1 MEMVFFKAIS
11 LTEKEE
17 KEILN
22 ILQKTGAY
30 LKEGHYKL
38 ASGKHS
44 DSYVHVR
51 LALSYKEYVKK
62 FGQAIAEF
70 FKIDEI
76 NVVAG
81 FTVGGIL
88 LAKSVSELLNAT
100 LVVGEKKRK
109 EKRLEV
115 VFPNLEEIKEGDNI
129 LLVDDVLTTGGSM
142 KLAINA
148 INRLGR
154 GVIKGVGIVVD
165 RSKGKVD
172 FRVKTVKLVSID
184 LNQYDSDACPLCR
197 KGLPL
202 KDLSAAETDI
212 SMTLSS
218 LPEEDQ
224 PVMAKAFRD
233 VEKILRNKSKT
244 TKKG

>member
-1 MEMVFFKAIS
+1 MVPFKAIS
-11 LTEKEE
+11 LTEKEK
-17 KEILN
+17 KEILY

-44 DSYVHVR
+44 DRYVHVR
-51 LALSYKEYVKK
+51 LALSYEEYAKN

-70 FKIDEI
+70 FRIDEI

-88 LAKSVSELLNAT
+88 LAKSISELLNAT

-109 EKRLEV
+109 EKRSEV
-115 VFPNLEEIKEGDNI
+115 VFSNLDEIRERDNI

-154 GVIKGVGIVVD
+154 GVIKGVAIVVD

-172 FRVKTVKLVSID
+172 FGIKTVRLVSID
-184 LNQYDSDACPLCR
+184 LSQYNSDACPLCR

-218 LPEEDQ
+218 LPEENQ
-224 PVMAKAFRD
+224 RVMAKAFRD
-233 VEKILRNKSKT
+233 VEEILRNKSKLP
-244 TKKG
+244 KKG